1 MLLAVETFTELPQV
15 CAMVKF
21 FGTSAPVT
29 ADDQDG
35 IVSQDELALN
45 NLPPAT
51 PASEQALACGQVSGD
66 CT

>member
-21 FGTSAPVT
+21 FGASSPVT
-29 ADDQDG
+29 AEDQDG
-35 IVSQDELALN
+35 IINQDELALN

-51 PASEQALACGQVSGD
+51 PALEQALACGQASGD
-66 CT
+66 FV